1 MLFLKQKGST
11 VVMTEKQR
19 KLEQLVAERNRLD
32 RLIDDLSATAD
43 FEDNETMDFV
53 LTRSDD
59 GKHMEYCHTIKLP
72 SKRISISTTNNE
84 TNVVIPGTTINN
96 YINID
101 ASTHIDN
108 SVKSYSD
115 TAINTSIA
123 MGDSAFQ
130 TISGLL
136 SKLFD

>member
-1 MLFLKQKGST
+1 
-11 VVMTEKQR
+11 MTEKQR
-19 KLEQLVAERNRLD
+19 KLEQLIAERKRLN

-43 FEDNETMDFV
+43 FEDDTFSCKI
-53 LTRSDD
+53 TRTPDN
-59 GKHMEYCHTIKLP
+59 T
-72 SKRISISTTNNE
+72 RISVNTSNSNSFPPTDMVFNGTVPNMIFNNY
-84 TNVVIPGTTINN
+84 N

-101 ASTHIDN
+101 LSTHVDN

-115 TAINTSIA
+115 TAVNTSIA